1 MHKGKRHVAR
11 AQAAKKRVLLQN
23 LTKTMGITGMG
34 KHKKCCEQT
43 KASVEWLVQA
53 QNRTEGTD
61 YKALTGR
68 MDEPS
73 CEQVTDAKSENINHV
88 SRHGLGP

>member
-34 KHKKCCEQT
+34 KNKKCCEQT

-53 QNRTEGTD
+53 QNRKKETD
-61 YKALTGR
+61 CKALTGR
-68 MDEPS
+68 MDEKS
-73 CEQVTDAKSENINHV
+73 CKQVTNTKSENISHV
-88 SRHGLGP
+88 SRHGHGP